1 MHESNVYNDLSFVV
15 ATQQFIEAVSPW
27 CDNSHQLMITAL
39 EKIAIQLDNR
49 LSASLLAEQTK
60 IMRLLMRDRPESV
73 TDDALADFLAGV
85 NA

>member
-1 MHESNVYNDLSFVV
+1 
-15 ATQQFIEAVSPW
+15 
-27 CDNSHQLMITAL
+27 MITAL